1 MVCVAFGLLPAWLF
15 SQENHQQKS
24 YTGYPQLIGE
34 IVFATMQYSGSPY
47 LFDRFTGGN
56 VIMLSGTEVPVSFLR
71 YDALN
76 DELFW
81 MQPDEKGLVKVD
93 KNLIAGFHL
102 EHPSQDSLLR
112 FYRNAVLEIDGLRC
126 RDCFIQVLYEGEF
139 SLYTRRSKRIT
150 SRSETITQGSRSQRV
165 RILDDDFSYM
175 LIYPDGT
182 MQTVRPSIRS
192 LINALPINNRELRQ
206 AMRSDNIQINNDKE
220 LVQAVKWFNSFI
232 EQPKEISE

>member
-1 MVCVAFGLLPAWLF
+1 MVFMVSGMMPVWLF
-15 SQENHQQKS
+15 SQENHQHKS
-24 YTGYPQLIGE
+24 HSGYPQLAGE
-34 IVFATMQYSGSPY
+34 IISATMQYSGSPN
-47 LFDRFTGGN
+47 LFDRFTEGN
-56 VIMLSGTEVPVSFLR
+56 VIMLSGAEVPVNFLR

-93 KNLIAGFHL
+93 KNLIAGFHM

-112 FYRNAVLEIDGLRC
+112 FYRNAILEIDGLRC

-139 SLYTRRSKRIT
+139 SLYARRSKRIT
-150 SRSETITQGSRSQRV
+150 SRSETVTRGSRSQRV
-165 RILDDDFSYM
+165 RILDDDFSYL
-175 LIYPDGT
+175 LIFPDGT

-192 LINALPINNRELRQ
+192 FINAVPVDKRELRR
-206 AMRSDNIQINNDKE
+206 AIRRKNIQINDDKE
-220 LVQAVKWFNSFI
+220 LVQAVKWFNSYI